1 MSQAPEKAVFFDIGN
16 TFMHPN
22 PPVPEVFTRVANRL
36 GHSVCIE
43 DVEPSMADVNA
54 YYQQEYLRDGDFW
67 CSHERSVQIWLDM
80 YTYMANFC
88 GIKENIPELTQAV
101 YDEYLLPECW
111 EVFPDVEPC
120 FKELKAHGYRLG
132 VISNW
137 DATLERLLRDMQWLP
152 YFDVVISSAAV
163 GTRKP
168 HKAIFEIALER
179 MGVEAQHAVHVG
191 DLEEADGDGAV
202 SAGIRP
208 VIIDRKDKLSDCRY
222 ERILTL
228 EDLPALLNTEPRTD
242 C

>member
-1 MSQAPEKAVFFDIGN
+1 MVQASECVVFFDIGN

-22 PPVPEVFTRVANRL
+22 PPVPEVFVRVANRL
-36 GHSVCIE
+36 GHNVRLE
-43 DVEPSMADVNA
+43 DVEPSMAEVDGF
-54 YYQQEYLRDGDFW
+54 YQREYLRDGDFW

-80 YTYMANFC
+80 YTYMADFC
-88 GIKENIPELTQAV
+88 GIKEGVPDLVQAV

-120 FKELKAHGYRLG
+120 FKELKAQGYRLG

-137 DATLERLLRDMQWLP
+137 DATLEGLIRDMRWLP

-168 HKAIFEIALER
+168 HKAIFDIALER
-179 MGVEAQHAVHVG
+179 MGAQARNAVHVG
-191 DLEEADGDGAV
+191 DLEEADGDGAA

-208 VIIDRKDKLSDCRY
+208 VIIDRKDRLVDCRY

-228 EDLPALLNTEPRTD
+228 EDLPGLLKSS
-242 C
+242 